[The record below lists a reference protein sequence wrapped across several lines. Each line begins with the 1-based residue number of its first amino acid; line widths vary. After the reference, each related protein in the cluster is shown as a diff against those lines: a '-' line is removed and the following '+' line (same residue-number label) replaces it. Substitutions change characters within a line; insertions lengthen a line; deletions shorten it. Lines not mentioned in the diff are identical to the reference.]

1 MQRTREQRLPPGLRD
16 LANAEG
22 LSEEQVDKLAAAWN
36 TIRGHRPTTL
46 EEWQPLWQTLK
57 HYFEETENE

>member
-1 MQRTREQRLPPGLRD
+1 MLTREQRLPPGLRD

-22 LSEEQVDKLAAAWN
+22 LSEAQVDKLTAAWN

-46 EEWQPLWQTLK
+46 EEWQTLYGAIK
-57 HYFEETENE
+57 HYFQEKGEKP